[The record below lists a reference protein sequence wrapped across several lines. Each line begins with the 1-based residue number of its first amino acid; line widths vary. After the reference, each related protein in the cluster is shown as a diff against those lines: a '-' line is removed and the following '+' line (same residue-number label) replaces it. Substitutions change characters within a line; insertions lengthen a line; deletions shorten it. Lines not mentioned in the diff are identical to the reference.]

1 MHFACTSMLIKQKF
15 LKTLNYDSFILI
27 VVEDQSVF
35 ALNLTGANQ
44 KTNKRKLKTTF
55 TAS

>member
-1 MHFACTSMLIKQKF
+1 MHFACTSMLMKQKF

-27 VVEDQSVF
+27 MVEDQSVF